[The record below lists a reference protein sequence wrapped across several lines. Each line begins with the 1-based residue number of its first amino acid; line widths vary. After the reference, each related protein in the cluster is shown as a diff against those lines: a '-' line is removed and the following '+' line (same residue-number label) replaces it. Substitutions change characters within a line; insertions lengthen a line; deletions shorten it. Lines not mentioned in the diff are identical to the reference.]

1 MVKSAKIICFGT
13 FCIIPVQMVKSAK
26 NTCFSQICIFL
37 CQNYMFWHFSDSFIT
52 LFSFLQI
59 PMCIVLP
66 SEQKTR
72 SGTKYTGYVHKLIP
86 EDEEKTS
93 DFFQI
98 ILAYN
103 GSTHYVPCL
112 LETHRDLQQSLTNI
126 ESCIQGA
133 LHDVISVRELLPD
146 GELKDFISDMQ
157 HNLKEMHL
165 KLRHVDANSGTI
177 MPMKRVKVQASE
189 QPKKKPK
196 STASDASGSSVIQSP
211 KKRVPGFVD
220 PETNTYSDN
229 ITLPGNQCHCG
240 ERFTTIDEVKEHK
253 NEKHVHGV
261 YICFFCKKKMSDS
274 RICWKHVH
282 CVHLKLYIHRCSYK
296 DKEDPTQTCAYGT
309 DELGNAQSHMAR
321 EHNYDSPLMCP
332 KCKKVMS
339 SKKALHKHLLI
350 CGKSIGEKKSFLC
363 HAKKCDKKYV
373 SEGGLTAHEAT
384 HTASDFE
391 DDESTT
397 STSKHKNK
405 KKTKK

>member
-1 MVKSAKIICFGT
+1 MFWHFSKWLNLPKSCVSTLFQMVKSAKIICFIT
-13 FCIIPVQMVKSAK
+13 FCIILVQMVKSAE
-26 NTCFSQICIFL
+26 NTCFGQICIFL
-37 CQNYMFWHFSDSFIT
+37 CQNYMFRHFSDSFIT

-112 LETHRDLQQSLTNI
+112 LETHIDLQQSLTNI
-126 ESCIQGA
+126 ESYIQGG

-165 KLRHVDANSGTI
+165 NLRHVDANSGTI
-177 MPMKRVKVQASE
+177 MPMKRVKVQALE
-189 QPKKKPK
+189 QPKKKHK

-261 YICFFCKKKMSDS
+261 CICFFCKKKMSD
-274 RICWKHVH
+274 
-282 CVHLKLYIHRCSYK
+282 
-296 DKEDPTQTCAYGT
+296 
-309 DELGNAQSHMAR
+309 
-321 EHNYDSPLMCP
+321 
-332 KCKKVMS
+332 
-339 SKKALHKHLLI
+339 
-350 CGKSIGEKKSFLC
+350 
-363 HAKKCDKKYV
+363 
-373 SEGGLTAHEAT
+373 
-384 HTASDFE
+384 
-391 DDESTT
+391 
-397 STSKHKNK
+397 
-405 KKTKK
+405 

>member
-1 MVKSAKIICFGT
+1 MENS
-13 FCIIPVQMVKSAK
+13 
-26 NTCFSQICIFL
+26 
-37 CQNYMFWHFSDSFIT
+37 
-52 LFSFLQI
+52 
-59 PMCIVLP
+59 
-66 SEQKTR
+66 
-72 SGTKYTGYVHKLIP
+72 
-86 EDEEKTS
+86 
-93 DFFQI
+93 
-98 ILAYN
+98 
-103 GSTHYVPCL
+103 
-112 LETHRDLQQSLTNI
+112 
-126 ESCIQGA
+126 
-133 LHDVISVRELLPD
+133 
-146 GELKDFISDMQ
+146 KDFISDMQ

-177 MPMKRVKVQASE
+177 MPMKRVKVQESE

-261 YICFFCKKKMSDS
+261 YICFFCKKMSNP
-274 RICWKHVH
+274 RTCWKHVC

-350 CGKSIGEKKSFLC
+350 CGKSIGEKKTFLC

-373 SEGGLTAHEAT
+373 SEGGLTAYEAT
-384 HTASDFE
+384 HTATDFE

-397 STSKHKNK
+397 STSKRKNK